1 MKYGRPFVHWLALTA
16 LYTAF
21 AALMLV
27 IGTYIQASR
36 LALNLHGLAIAVA
49 FGSVIGTL
57 RYRRD
62 RELTV
67 RHSIFPWVLCF
78 VAVAV
83 VSWAYFLRSNSPS
96 HALGR
101 AELAVFVAAW
111 CACLATFIPRRWLF
125 TTFGRSRFAP
135 NNSIQRTR

>member
-1 MKYGRPFVHWLALTA
+1 MKYGQHIVHWLALTA

-21 AALMLV
+21 AVFMLV
-27 IGTYIQASR
+27 IASYIRAGR
-36 LALNLHGLAIAVA
+36 LAFNMHGLAIAVM
-49 FGSVIGTL
+49 FGSIIGTL

-67 RHSIFPWVLCF
+67 RHSIFPWALCF
-78 VAVAV
+78 AAVAV
-83 VSWAYFLRSNSPS
+83 VSWVYFLRSNSPS
-96 HALGR
+96 HPSGR
-101 AELAVFVAAW
+101 VELAVFVALL
-111 CACLATFIPRRWLF
+111 CACLGTCIPRRWLL